1 MYFLGVTFVNGEPW
15 KVLRKFFILKFKEY
29 GLSTVRDNMA
39 GPVYDSLNTA
49 IKDIKN
55 LDGKPLNIVEF
66 LGQRSAVTIRRII
79 FGEKGI
85 TDENLG
91 KMVVAYTELL
101 EGNFGINLLL
111 IGPLARLEQLFN
123 VFLLNTMLYG
133 FFEKYS

>member
-1 MYFLGVTFVNGEPW
+1 MTFVNGEPW

-49 IKDIKN
+49 IEDIKN
-55 LDGKPLNIVEF
+55 LDGKPLNIVQF

-91 KMVVAYTELL
+91 KMVIAYTELL

-111 IGPLARLEQLFN
+111 IGPLARSGQLFN
-123 VFLLNTMLYG
+123 VF
-133 FFEKYS
+133 FC